1 MIFIRSD
8 RFKVNYLKL
17 NDEIKKKV
25 KTKLKLM
32 AENQMHPSLRT
43 KRVQGTQNIFEAS
56 INLNIRMT
64 WQYVENGIL
73 IRNIGEHDETLKK
86 P

>member
-1 MIFIRSD
+1 MIFTHSD
-8 RFKVNYLKL
+8 RFKENYVKL
-17 NDEIKKKV
+17 NEEIKKRV

-32 AENQMHPSLRT
+32 AENPMHPSLRT

-56 INLNIRMT
+56 VNMSIRIT
-64 WQYVENGIL
+64 WQYVENGIFL
-73 IRNIGEHDETLKK
+73 RNIGEHNETLKN

>member
-1 MIFIRSD
+1 MIFTHSD
-8 RFKVNYLKL
+8 RFKENYVKL
-17 NDEIKKKV
+17 NEEIKKRV

-32 AENQMHPSLRT
+32 AENPMHPSLRT

-56 INLNIRMT
+56 VNMSIRIT
-64 WQYVENGIL
+64 WQYVESGIL
-73 IRNIGEHDETLKK
+73 LRNIGEHDETLKN

>member
-1 MIFIRSD
+1 MIFTRSD
-8 RFKVNYLKL
+8 RFKENYVKL
-17 NDEIKKKV
+17 NEEIKKRV

-32 AENQMHPSLRT
+32 AENPMHPSLRT

-56 INLNIRMT
+56 VNMSIRIT
-64 WQYVENGIL
+64 WQYVENGIFL
-73 IRNIGEHDETLKK
+73 RNIGEHNETLKN

>member
-8 RFKVNYLKL
+8 KFKENYFKL

-25 KTKLKLM
+25 KSKLRLM
-32 AENQMHPSLRT
+32 SENTMHPSLRT
-43 KRVQGTQNIFEAS
+43 KRVQGTDNIFEAS
-56 INLNIRMT
+56 ITMSIRMT
-64 WQYVENGIL
+64 WQYVEGNIL
-73 IRNIGEHDETLKK
+73 LRNIGEHDETLKN